1 MGQISVLTYIKA
13 FIPLNAKSVSIIIT
27 SGRKRVIMNTKEQ
40 LTNKTKTIAK
50 EENRKDFLQKTWV
63 VCALALVCTFLW
75 GSASP
80 CIKLGYALFKIPSS
94 ETWTQ
99 ILFAGT
105 RFILAGILTILIGS
119 ALNKKMLVPTKSSVP
134 SIAKLALFQTI
145 LQYIFFY
152 IGLAHNSGVKAS
164 IINGSNTFFVILL
177 AGLVFHQ
184 EKLDFKKLAGC
195 IIGFAGV
202 IIVSMNGKSIDM
214 NLSLMG
220 DGSLFLC
227 AISYAVSSCLM
238 KNYSKNDNPV
248 MLSGYQFIFGGIV
261 MVIVGLIMGGRI
273 NHISLSAVLMLL
285 YLACISA
292 VAYSLWGILLKHNP
306 VSKVAIFG
314 FTNPVFGVLLS
325 AWWLGEGSSE
335 LGINALIA
343 LILVSIGILIVN
355 VRKQ

>member
-1 MGQISVLTYIKA
+1 MN
-13 FIPLNAKSVSIIIT
+13 IPE
-27 SGRKRVIMNTKEQ
+27 NTI
-40 LTNKTKTIAK
+40 NKTEQKT
-50 EENRKDFLQKTWV
+50 DFLQKTWV
-63 VCALALVCTFLW
+63 VCVLALVCTFLW

-80 CIKLGYALFKIPSS
+80 CIKLGYAYFQIPSS

-99 ILFAGT
+99 VLFAGT
-105 RFILAGILTILIGS
+105 RFILAGVLTILIGS
-119 ALNKKMLVPTKSSVP
+119 ALNRKMLVPTKSSLP
-134 SIAKLALFQTI
+134 SIAKLALFQTV

-177 AGLVFHQ
+177 ASLLFHQ
-184 EKLDFKKLAGC
+184 EKLNFKKVAGC
-195 IIGFAGV
+195 VIGFAGV
-202 IIVSMNGKSIDM
+202 IVVSINGKSIDM
-214 NLSLMG
+214 DLSLMG

-238 KNYSKNDNPV
+238 KNFSKKDNPV

-261 MVIVGLIMGGRI
+261 MVILGLIMGGRI
-273 NHISLSAVLMLL
+273 SHVSVSAILMLF

-325 AWWLGEGSSE
+325 AWWLGEGSKE
-335 LGINALIA
+335 LGINVLVALV
-343 LILVSIGILIVN
+343 LVCIGICIVN
-355 VRKQ
+355 YTGKVKSE

>member
-1 MGQISVLTYIKA
+1 MGRFWDVSMI
-13 FIPLNAKSVSIIIT
+13 IPL
-27 SGRKRVIMNTKEQ
+27 
-40 LTNKTKTIAK
+40 
-50 EENRKDFLQKTWV
+50 
-63 VCALALVCTFLW
+63 
-75 GSASP
+75 
-80 CIKLGYALFKIPSS
+80 
-94 ETWTQ
+94 
-99 ILFAGT
+99 
-105 RFILAGILTILIGS
+105 
-119 ALNKKMLVPTKSSVP
+119 MLVPTKSSIP

-184 EKLDFKKLAGC
+184 EKLSFKKFAGC
-195 IIGFAGV
+195 VVGFAGV

-261 MVIVGLIMGGRI
+261 MVILGFAMGGRI
-273 NHISLSAVLMLL
+273 SHVSVGAVLMLF

-325 AWWLGEGSSE
+325 AWWLGEGGSE

-355 VRKQ
+355 LRTTAK

>member
-1 MGQISVLTYIKA
+1 
-13 FIPLNAKSVSIIIT
+13 
-27 SGRKRVIMNTKEQ
+27 MNTKEQ
-40 LTNKTKTIAK
+40 LTNKTETIAK

-63 VCALALVCTFLW
+63 VCVLALVCTFLW

>member
-1 MGQISVLTYIKA
+1 MN
-13 FIPLNAKSVSIIIT
+13 IPE
-27 SGRKRVIMNTKEQ
+27 NTI
-40 LTNKTKTIAK
+40 NKTEQKT
-50 EENRKDFLQKTWV
+50 DFLQKTWV
-63 VCALALVCTFLW
+63 VCVLALVCTFLW

-80 CIKLGYALFKIPSS
+80 CIKLGYAYFQIPSS

-99 ILFAGT
+99 VLFAGT
-105 RFILAGILTILIGS
+105 RFILAGVLTILIGS
-119 ALNKKMLVPTKSSVP
+119 ALNRKMLVPTKSSLP

-177 AGLVFHQ
+177 ASLLFHQ
-184 EKLDFKKLAGC
+184 EKLNFKKVVGC
-195 IIGFAGV
+195 VIGFAGV
-202 IIVSMNGKSIDM
+202 IVVSINGKSIDM
-214 NLSLMG
+214 DLSLMG

-238 KNYSKNDNPV
+238 KNFSKKDNPV

-261 MVIVGLIMGGRI
+261 MVILGLIMGGRI
-273 NHISLSAVLMLL
+273 THVSVSAILMLF

-325 AWWLGEGSSE
+325 AWWLGEGSKE
-335 LGINALIA
+335 LGINALVA
-343 LILVSIGILIVN
+343 LVLVCIGICIVN
-355 VRKQ
+355 YTGKVKSE

>member
-1 MGQISVLTYIKA
+1 
-13 FIPLNAKSVSIIIT
+13 
-27 SGRKRVIMNTKEQ
+27 MNTKGQ
-40 LTNKTKTIAK
+40 LTNTTESKKGTKQ
-50 EENRKDFLQKTWV
+50 DFLQKTWV
-63 VCALALVCTFLW
+63 VCVLALVCTFLW

-80 CIKLGYALFKIPSS
+80 CIKLGYALFHIPSS

-99 ILFAGT
+99 VLFAGT
-105 RFILAGILTILIGS
+105 RFILAGVLTVLIGS
-119 ALNKKMLVPTKSSVP
+119 VLNRKMLVPTKSSIP

-184 EKLDFKKLAGC
+184 EKLSFKKFAGC
-195 IIGFAGV
+195 VVGFAGV

-261 MVIVGLIMGGRI
+261 MVILGFAMGGRI
-273 NHISLSAVLMLL
+273 SHVSVGAVLMLF

-325 AWWLGEGSSE
+325 AWWLGEGGSE

-355 VRKQ
+355 VRTTAK

>member
-1 MGQISVLTYIKA
+1 
-13 FIPLNAKSVSIIIT
+13 
-27 SGRKRVIMNTKEQ
+27 MNTKEQ

-105 RFILAGILTILIGS
+105 RFIFAGILTILIGS
-119 ALNKKMLVPTKSSVP
+119 ALNRKMLVPNKSSVP

-195 IIGFAGV
+195 VIGFAGV

>member
-1 MGQISVLTYIKA
+1 
-13 FIPLNAKSVSIIIT
+13 
-27 SGRKRVIMNTKEQ
+27 MNVQEKTI
-40 LTNKTKTIAK
+40 NKTEQKT
-50 EENRKDFLQKTWV
+50 DFLQKTWV
-63 VCALALVCTFLW
+63 VCLLALVCTFLW

-80 CIKLGYALFKIPSS
+80 CIKLGYAYFQIPSS

-99 ILFAGT
+99 VLFAGI
-105 RFILAGILTILIGS
+105 RFILAGVLTVLIGS
-119 ALNKKMLVPTKSSVP
+119 VLNRKMLVPTRSSLP

-177 AGLVFHQ
+177 ASLLFHQ
-184 EKLDFKKLAGC
+184 EKLNFKKVAGC
-195 IIGFAGV
+195 VIGFAGV
-202 IIVSMNGKSIDM
+202 IVVSINGKSIDM
-214 NLSLMG
+214 DLSLMG

-227 AISYAVSSCLM
+227 AISYAVSSYLM
-238 KNYSKNDNPV
+238 KNFSKKDNPV

-261 MVIVGLIMGGRI
+261 MVILGLIMGGRI
-273 NHISLSAVLMLL
+273 THVSVSAILMLF

-325 AWWLGEGSSE
+325 AWWLGEGSKE
-335 LGINALIA
+335 LGINALVA
-343 LILVSIGILIVN
+343 LVLVCIGICIVN
-355 VRKQ
+355 YTGKVKSE

>member
-1 MGQISVLTYIKA
+1 
-13 FIPLNAKSVSIIIT
+13 
-27 SGRKRVIMNTKEQ
+27 MNTKEQ
-40 LTNKTKTIAK
+40 LTNATTAK
-50 EENRKDFLQKTWV
+50 EEKGKDFLQKIWV

-134 SIAKLALFQTI
+134 SIVKLALFQTI

-195 IIGFAGV
+195 VIGFAGV

-335 LGINALIA
+335 LGINAFIA

>member
-1 MGQISVLTYIKA
+1 
-13 FIPLNAKSVSIIIT
+13 
-27 SGRKRVIMNTKEQ
+27 MNTKEQ
-40 LTNKTKTIAK
+40 LTNKTETIAK

-63 VCALALVCTFLW
+63 VCVLALVCTFLW

-119 ALNKKMLVPTKSSVP
+119 ALNRKMLVPTKSSVP

-238 KNYSKNDNPV
+238 KNYSKNNNPV

-285 YLACISA
+285 YLACISV

>member
-1 MGQISVLTYIKA
+1 MEKA
-13 FIPLNAKSVSIIIT
+13 NEK
-27 SGRKRVIMNTKEQ
+27 
-40 LTNKTKTIAK
+40 
-50 EENRKDFLQKTWV
+50 KDFLQKTWV

-99 ILFAGT
+99 VLFAGT
-105 RFILAGILTILIGS
+105 RFVLAGVLTILIGS
-119 ALNKKMLVPTKSSVP
+119 ILNRKMLLPTESSVP
-134 SIAKLALFQTI
+134 NIVKLAMFQTI

-164 IINGSNTFFVILL
+164 IINGSNTFFVIL
-177 AGLVFHQ
+177 VSTIIFRQ
-184 EKLDFKKLAGC
+184 EKLNLKKIIGC
-195 IIGFAGV
+195 VIGFAGV
-202 IIVSMNGKSIDM
+202 IVVSMNGQKIDM
-214 NLSLMG
+214 NLSIMG

-227 AISYAVSSCLM
+227 ALSYAFSSCLM
-238 KNYSKNDNPV
+238 KNYSKKDNPV

-261 MVIVGLIMGGRI
+261 MIILGLVMGGR
-273 NHISLSAVLMLL
+273 
-285 YLACISA
+285 
-292 VAYSLWGILLKHNP
+292 ILLKHNP

-325 AWWLGEGSSE
+325 AWWLGEGSRE

-343 LILVSIGILIVN
+343 LVLVCIGICIVN
-355 VRKQ
+355 VKGKKAE

>member
-1 MGQISVLTYIKA
+1 MN
-13 FIPLNAKSVSIIIT
+13 IPE
-27 SGRKRVIMNTKEQ
+27 NTI
-40 LTNKTKTIAK
+40 NKTEQKT
-50 EENRKDFLQKTWV
+50 DFLQKTWV
-63 VCALALVCTFLW
+63 VCVLALVCTFLW

-80 CIKLGYALFKIPSS
+80 CIKLGYAYFQIPSS

-99 ILFAGT
+99 VLFAGT
-105 RFILAGILTILIGS
+105 RFILAGVLTILIGS
-119 ALNKKMLVPTKSSVP
+119 VLNRKMLVPTKSSLP

-177 AGLVFHQ
+177 ASLLFHQ
-184 EKLDFKKLAGC
+184 EKLNFKKVAGC
-195 IIGFAGV
+195 VIGFAGV
-202 IIVSMNGKSIDM
+202 IVVSINGKSIDM
-214 NLSLMG
+214 DLSLMG

-238 KNYSKNDNPV
+238 KNYSKKDNPV

-261 MVIVGLIMGGRI
+261 MVILGLIMGGRI
-273 NHISLSAVLMLL
+273 THVSVSAILMLF

-325 AWWLGEGSSE
+325 AWWLGEGSKE
-335 LGINALIA
+335 LGINALVA
-343 LILVSIGILIVN
+343 LVLVCIGICIVN
-355 VRKQ
+355 YTGKVKSE

>member
-1 MGQISVLTYIKA
+1 MN
-13 FIPLNAKSVSIIIT
+13 IPE
-27 SGRKRVIMNTKEQ
+27 NTI
-40 LTNKTKTIAK
+40 NKTEQKT
-50 EENRKDFLQKTWV
+50 DFLQKTWV
-63 VCALALVCTFLW
+63 VCVLALVCTFLW

-80 CIKLGYALFKIPSS
+80 CIKLGYAYFQIPSS

-99 ILFAGT
+99 VLFAGT
-105 RFILAGILTILIGS
+105 RFILAGVLTILIGS
-119 ALNKKMLVPTKSSVP
+119 ALNRKMLVPTKSSLP

-177 AGLVFHQ
+177 ASLLFHQ
-184 EKLDFKKLAGC
+184 EKLNFKKVAGC
-195 IIGFAGV
+195 VIGFAGV
-202 IIVSMNGKSIDM
+202 IVVSINGKSIDM
-214 NLSLMG
+214 DLSLMG

-238 KNYSKNDNPV
+238 KNFSKKDNPV

-261 MVIVGLIMGGRI
+261 MVILGLIMGGRI
-273 NHISLSAVLMLL
+273 THVSVSAILMLF

-325 AWWLGEGSSE
+325 AWWLGEGSKE
-335 LGINALIA
+335 LGINALVA
-343 LILVSIGILIVN
+343 LVLVCIGICIVN
-355 VRKQ
+355 YTGKVKTES

>member
-1 MGQISVLTYIKA
+1 
-13 FIPLNAKSVSIIIT
+13 
-27 SGRKRVIMNTKEQ
+27 MNTKDIS
-40 LTNKTKTIAK
+40 TNVKTGRT
-50 EENRKDFLQKTWV
+50 DYLQKTWV
-63 VCALALVCTFLW
+63 VCVLALVCTFLW

-80 CIKLGYALFKIPSS
+80 CIKLGYALFQIPSD

-99 ILFAGT
+99 VLFAGT
-105 RFILAGILTILIGS
+105 RFIFAGVLTILIGS
-119 ALNKKMLVPTKSSVP
+119 VLNRKMLIPTKSSIP
-134 SIAKLALFQTI
+134 SIVKLGLFQTI

-152 IGLAHNSGVKAS
+152 IGLAHNSGVKSS

-184 EKLDFKKLAGC
+184 EKLNLKKIAGC
-195 IIGFAGV
+195 VIGFAGV
-202 IIVSMNGKSIDM
+202 IVVSMNGKSIDM

-227 AISYAVSSCLM
+227 AISYAISSCLM
-238 KNYSKNDNPV
+238 KNYSKKDNPV

-261 MVIVGLIMGGRI
+261 MIILGLIMGGRI
-273 NHISLSAVLMLL
+273 THISVNAVLMLF

-325 AWWLGEGSSE
+325 AWWLGEGSAE
-335 LGINALIA
+335 LGINAFIA
-343 LILVSIGILIVN
+343 LVLVCIGILIVN
-355 VRKQ
+355 VHPKTAEESN

>member
-1 MGQISVLTYIKA
+1 MN
-13 FIPLNAKSVSIIIT
+13 IPE
-27 SGRKRVIMNTKEQ
+27 NTI
-40 LTNKTKTIAK
+40 NKTEQKT
-50 EENRKDFLQKTWV
+50 DFLQKTWV
-63 VCALALVCTFLW
+63 VCVLALVCTFLW

-80 CIKLGYALFKIPSS
+80 CIKLGYAYFQIPSS

-99 ILFAGT
+99 VLFAGT
-105 RFILAGILTILIGS
+105 RFILAGVLTILIGS
-119 ALNKKMLVPTKSSVP
+119 ALNRKMLVPTKSSLP
-134 SIAKLALFQTI
+134 SIAKLALFQTV

-177 AGLVFHQ
+177 ASLLFHQ
-184 EKLDFKKLAGC
+184 EKLNFKKVAGC
-195 IIGFAGV
+195 VIGFAGV
-202 IIVSMNGKSIDM
+202 IVVSINGKSIDM
-214 NLSLMG
+214 DLSLMG

-238 KNYSKNDNPV
+238 KNYSKKDNPV

-261 MVIVGLIMGGRI
+261 MVILGLIMGGRI
-273 NHISLSAVLMLL
+273 SHVSVSAILMLF

-325 AWWLGEGSSE
+325 AWWLGEGSKE
-335 LGINALIA
+335 LGINALVA
-343 LILVSIGILIVN
+343 LVLVCIGICIVN
-355 VRKQ
+355 YTGKVKSE

>member
-1 MGQISVLTYIKA
+1 
-13 FIPLNAKSVSIIIT
+13 
-27 SGRKRVIMNTKEQ
+27 MNTKEQ
-40 LTNKTKTIAK
+40 LTNKTKTTAK

-80 CIKLGYALFKIPSS
+80 CIKLGYALFEIPSS

-119 ALNKKMLVPTKSSVP
+119 ALNRKMLVPTKSSVP

-195 IIGFAGV
+195 VIGFAGV

-248 MLSGYQFIFGGIV
+248 MLSGYQFIFGGID
-261 MVIVGLIMGGRI
+261 ME
-273 NHISLSAVLMLL
+273 ISLSAVLMLL

>member
-1 MGQISVLTYIKA
+1 
-13 FIPLNAKSVSIIIT
+13 
-27 SGRKRVIMNTKEQ
+27 MNTKEQ
-40 LTNKTKTIAK
+40 LTNKTETIAK

-63 VCALALVCTFLW
+63 VCVLALVCTFLW

-119 ALNKKMLVPTKSSVP
+119 ALNRKMLVPTKSSVP

-202 IIVSMNGKSIDM
+202 IIVSMNGKTIDM

-238 KNYSKNDNPV
+238 KNYSKNNNPV

>member
-13 FIPLNAKSVSIIIT
+13 FAPLYAKSVSIIIT

-119 ALNKKMLVPTKSSVP
+119 ALNRKMLVPTKSSVS

-195 IIGFAGV
+195 VIGFAGV

>member
-1 MGQISVLTYIKA
+1 MN
-13 FIPLNAKSVSIIIT
+13 IPE
-27 SGRKRVIMNTKEQ
+27 NTI
-40 LTNKTKTIAK
+40 NKTEQKT
-50 EENRKDFLQKTWV
+50 DFLQKTWV
-63 VCALALVCTFLW
+63 VCVLALVCTFLW

-80 CIKLGYALFKIPSS
+80 CIKLGYAYFQIPSS

-99 ILFAGT
+99 VLFAGT
-105 RFILAGILTILIGS
+105 RFILAGVLTILIGS
-119 ALNKKMLVPTKSSVP
+119 ALNRKMLVPTKSSLP

-177 AGLVFHQ
+177 ASLLFHQ
-184 EKLDFKKLAGC
+184 EKLNFKKVAGC
-195 IIGFAGV
+195 VIGFAGV
-202 IIVSMNGKSIDM
+202 IVVSINGKSIDM
-214 NLSLMG
+214 DLSLMG

-238 KNYSKNDNPV
+238 KNFSKKDNPV

-261 MVIVGLIMGGRI
+261 MVILGLIMGGRI
-273 NHISLSAVLMLL
+273 SHVSVSAILMLF

-325 AWWLGEGSSE
+325 AWWLGEGSKE
-335 LGINALIA
+335 LGINALVA
-343 LILVSIGILIVN
+343 LVLVCIGICIVN
-355 VRKQ
+355 YTGKVKSE

>member
-1 MGQISVLTYIKA
+1 
-13 FIPLNAKSVSIIIT
+13 
-27 SGRKRVIMNTKEQ
+27 MNTKEQ

-119 ALNKKMLVPTKSSVP
+119 ALNRKMLVPTKSSVP

-195 IIGFAGV
+195 VIGFAGV

-261 MVIVGLIMGGRI
+261 MVIVGL
-273 NHISLSAVLMLL
+273 
-285 YLACISA
+285 
-292 VAYSLWGILLKHNP
+292 AYSLWGILLKHNP

>member
-1 MGQISVLTYIKA
+1 MN
-13 FIPLNAKSVSIIIT
+13 IPE
-27 SGRKRVIMNTKEQ
+27 NTI
-40 LTNKTKTIAK
+40 NKTEQKT
-50 EENRKDFLQKTWV
+50 DFLQKTWV
-63 VCALALVCTFLW
+63 VCVLALVCTFLW

-80 CIKLGYALFKIPSS
+80 CIKLGYAYFQIPSS

-99 ILFAGT
+99 VLFAGT
-105 RFILAGILTILIGS
+105 RFILAGVLTILIGS
-119 ALNKKMLVPTKSSVP
+119 ALNRKMLVPTKSSLP

-177 AGLVFHQ
+177 ASLLFHQ
-184 EKLDFKKLAGC
+184 EKLNFKKVAGC
-195 IIGFAGV
+195 VIGFAGV
-202 IIVSMNGKSIDM
+202 IVVSINGKSIDM
-214 NLSLMG
+214 DLSLMG

-238 KNYSKNDNPV
+238 KNFSKKDNPV

-261 MVIVGLIMGGRI
+261 MVILGLIMGGRI
-273 NHISLSAVLMLL
+273 SHVSVSAILMLF

-325 AWWLGEGSSE
+325 AWWLGEGSKE
-335 LGINALIA
+335 LGINALVA
-343 LILVSIGILIVN
+343 LVLVCIGICIVN
-355 VRKQ
+355 YTGKVKIES